1 MAGRTDA
8 VLLSGFTDSAGLGDL
23 ALAGKTL
30 KFYQSVTSRKFC
42 AGIALHGMMAHNER
56 GVDDGVS
63 RQGIDRSQILD

>member
-1 MAGRTDA
+1 LAGRTDA

-42 AGIALHGMMAHNER
+42 AGMALHGMMA
-56 GVDDGVS
+56 
-63 RQGIDRSQILD
+63 QK

>member
-30 KFYQSVTSRKFC
+30 KFYQSVTCRKFC
-42 AGIALHGMMAHNER
+42 AGKALHGMMA
-56 GVDDGVS
+56 
-63 RQGIDRSQILD
+63 QK